1 MQNELKGKFIIMK
14 VVIGIDVGGSTT
26 KIVGFDSEGR
36 LIDPIY
42 VKANDQIT
50 SFYGAL
56 GKFTTENSI
65 GLPDIEKI
73 MVTGIGSSFVSDPTY
88 DIPCEHV
95 KEFPSIGK
103 GGLFL
108 SGLDEAIVV
117 SMGTGT
123 ALVHAKRGYDSEYL
137 GGTGVGGGTLLGLS
151 KKLLGMEN
159 IHHIVELAE
168 KGNLSNVDLRVSD
181 ITKPDVHPGLA
192 PDLTA
197 SNFGKL
203 SDVATSSD
211 LALGI
216 INMIFETVTMLSVFA
231 ARSYNIKNVVLT
243 GNLTNLPQ
251 AKKIFNTMNQMFN
264 VNFIIPNYSSF
275 GTVIGAAL
283 SGTNL
288 DF

>member
-1 MQNELKGKFIIMK
+1 MK
-14 VVIGIDVGGSTT
+14 AIVGIDVGGSTT
-26 KIVGFDSEGR
+26 KIVGFEEDGK
-36 LIDPIY
+36 LIAPIH
-42 VKANDQIT
+42 VKATDQIT
-50 SFYGAL
+50 SIYGAL

-65 GLPDIEKI
+65 ALSDIDRI
-73 MVTGIGSSFVSDPTY
+73 MVTGVGSTFVSSPIY
-88 DIPCEHV
+88 GIPCFHV

-123 ALVHAKRGYDSEYL
+123 ALVHAKKGCESEYL

-151 KKLLGMEN
+151 ERILGMRN
-159 IHHIVELAE
+159 IDHIIELAS
-168 KGNLSNVDLRVSD
+168 GGDLSRIDLRVSD

-203 SDVATSSD
+203 SDVATKSD

-216 INMIFETVTMLSVFA
+216 INMIFETVAMMSVFA
-231 ARSYNIKNVVLT
+231 ARSFKTRNVVLT
-243 GNLTNLPQ
+243 GNMTNLSQ
-251 AKKIFNTMNQMFN
+251 ATEIFERMNEMFDLK
-264 VNFIIPNYSSF
+264 FIIPKNASF

-283 SGTNL
+283 CGL
-288 DF
+288 

>member
-1 MQNELKGKFIIMK
+1 MNAI
-14 VVIGIDVGGSTT
+14 VGIDVGGSTT
-26 KIVGFDSEGR
+26 KIVGFEEGGE
-36 LIDPIY
+36 LIAPIH
-42 VKANDQIT
+42 VKATDQIT
-50 SFYGAL
+50 SIYGAL
-56 GKFTTENSI
+56 GKFTTENAIALS
-65 GLPDIEKI
+65 DIDRI
-73 MVTGIGSSFVSDPTY
+73 MVTGVGSTFVSSPIY
-88 DIPCEHV
+88 GIPCCHV

-123 ALVHAKRGYDSEYL
+123 ALVHAKMGCESEYL

-151 KKLLGMEN
+151 ERILGMRS
-159 IHHIVELAE
+159 IDHIIELAS
-168 KGNLSNVDLRVSD
+168 GGDLSRIDLRVSD

-203 SDVATSSD
+203 SDVATKSD

-216 INMIFETVTMLSVFA
+216 INMIFETVAMMSVFA
-231 ARSYNIKNVVLT
+231 ARSFKTRNVVLT
-243 GNLTNLPQ
+243 GNMTNLPQ
-251 AKKIFNTMNQMFN
+251 AAEIFGRMNEMFDLK
-264 VNFIIPNYSSF
+264 FIIPQNASF

-283 SGTNL
+283 CGL
-288 DF
+288 

>member
-1 MQNELKGKFIIMK
+1 MK
-14 VVIGIDVGGSTT
+14 AIVGIDVGGSTT
-26 KIVGFDSEGR
+26 KIVGFEEDGK
-36 LIDPIY
+36 LIAPIH
-42 VKANDQIT
+42 VKATDQIT
-50 SFYGAL
+50 SIYGAL
-56 GKFTTENSI
+56 GKFTTENLIVLS
-65 GLPDIEKI
+65 DIDRI
-73 MVTGIGSSFVSDPTY
+73 MVTGVGSTFVSSPIY
-88 DIPCEHV
+88 GIPCFHV

-123 ALVHAKRGYDSEYL
+123 ALVHAKKGCESEYL

-151 KKLLGMEN
+151 ERILGMRN
-159 IHHIVELAE
+159 IDHIIELAS
-168 KGNLSNVDLRVSD
+168 GGDLSRIDLRVSD

-203 SDVATSSD
+203 SDVATKSD

-216 INMIFETVTMLSVFA
+216 INMIFETVAMMSVFA
-231 ARSYNIKNVVLT
+231 ARSFKTRNVVLT
-243 GNLTNLPQ
+243 GNMTNLPQ
-251 AKKIFNTMNQMFN
+251 ATEIFERMNEMFDLK
-264 VNFIIPNYSSF
+264 FIIPKNASF

-283 SGTNL
+283 CGL
-288 DF
+288 

>member
-1 MQNELKGKFIIMK
+1 MNAI
-14 VVIGIDVGGSTT
+14 VGIDVGGSTT
-26 KIVGFDSEGR
+26 KIVGFEEGGK
-36 LIDPIY
+36 LIAPIH
-42 VKANDQIT
+42 VKATDQIT
-50 SFYGAL
+50 SIYGAL

-65 GLPDIEKI
+65 ELSDIDRI
-73 MVTGIGSSFVSDPTY
+73 MVTGVGSTFVSSPIY
-88 DIPCEHV
+88 GIPCCHV

-123 ALVHAKRGYDSEYL
+123 ALVHAKKGCESEYL

-151 KKLLGMEN
+151 ERILGMRS
-159 IHHIVELAE
+159 IDHIIELAS
-168 KGNLSNVDLRVSD
+168 GGDLSRIDLRVSD

-203 SDVATSSD
+203 SDVATKSD

-216 INMIFETVTMLSVFA
+216 INMIFETVAMMSVFA
-231 ARSYNIKNVVLT
+231 ARSFKTRNVVLT
-243 GNLTNLPQ
+243 GNMTNLPQ
-251 AKKIFNTMNQMFN
+251 AAEIFGRMNEMFDLK
-264 VNFIIPNYSSF
+264 FIIPQNASF

-283 SGTNL
+283 CGL
-288 DF
+288 

>member
-1 MQNELKGKFIIMK
+1 MK
-14 VVIGIDVGGSTT
+14 AIVGIDVGGSTT
-26 KIVGFDSEGR
+26 KIVGFEEDGK
-36 LIDPIY
+36 LIAPIH
-42 VKANDQIT
+42 VKATDQIT
-50 SFYGAL
+50 SIYGAL

-65 GLPDIEKI
+65 ALSDIDRI
-73 MVTGIGSSFVSDPTY
+73 MVTGVGSTFVSSPIY
-88 DIPCEHV
+88 GIPCVHV

-123 ALVHAKRGYDSEYL
+123 ALVHAKKGCESEYL

-151 KKLLGMEN
+151 ERILGMRN
-159 IHHIVELAE
+159 IDHIIELAS
-168 KGNLSNVDLRVSD
+168 GGDLSRIDLRVSD

-203 SDVATSSD
+203 SDVATKSD

-216 INMIFETVTMLSVFA
+216 INMIFETVAMMSVFA
-231 ARSYNIKNVVLT
+231 ARSFKTRNVVLT
-243 GNLTNLPQ
+243 GNMTNLPQ
-251 AKKIFNTMNQMFN
+251 ATEIFERMNEMFDLK
-264 VNFIIPNYSSF
+264 FIIPKNASF

-283 SGTNL
+283 CGL
-288 DF
+288 

>member
-1 MQNELKGKFIIMK
+1 MK
-14 VVIGIDVGGSTT
+14 AIVGIDVGGSTT
-26 KIVGFDSEGR
+26 KIVGFEEDGK
-36 LIDPIY
+36 LIAPIH
-42 VKANDQIT
+42 VKATDQIT
-50 SFYGAL
+50 SIYGAL

-65 GLPDIEKI
+65 ALSDIDRI
-73 MVTGIGSSFVSDPTY
+73 MVTGVGSTFVSSPIY
-88 DIPCEHV
+88 GIPCFHV
-95 KEFPSIGK
+95 KEFPSIGR

-123 ALVHAKRGYDSEYL
+123 ALVHAKKGCESEYL

-151 KKLLGMEN
+151 ERILGMRN
-159 IHHIVELAE
+159 IDHIIELAS
-168 KGNLSNVDLRVSD
+168 GGDLSRIDLRVSD

-203 SDVATSSD
+203 SDVATKSD

-216 INMIFETVTMLSVFA
+216 INMIFETVAMMSVFA
-231 ARSYNIKNVVLT
+231 ARSFKTRNVVLT
-243 GNLTNLPQ
+243 GNMTNLPQ
-251 AKKIFNTMNQMFN
+251 ATEIFERMNEMFDLK
-264 VNFIIPNYSSF
+264 FIIPKNASF

-283 SGTNL
+283 CGL
-288 DF
+288 